1 MLTWHPTV
9 VVVRA
14 TSTDVAATTRCR
26 AACARTMSLAIDF
39 RACTKTPPRR
49 RGLACFLSIVI
60 VPVPLA
66 TYSALWWLQFY
77 IGLGPDSPPLN
88 EVITTEQLQYGQK
101 IFPLTLACN
110 HPDGCYFRL
119 TGANACASGTVAG
132 GDAPNIRFCSD
143 SSLLPVTGGC
153 CSYPGL
159 GLAYLSAIGGLSS
172 TIMAILAY
180 VHAFHLKFFHRTSV
194 VRASSRALKRSRV
207 DVHVHACHG

>member
-26 AACARTMSLAIDF
+26 AGCAWTMSLAIGF

-66 TYSALWWLQFY
+66 MYSALWWLQFY

-119 TGANACASGTVAG
+119 TGAG
-132 GDAPNIRFCSD
+132 GDAPNIGFCSD

-172 TIMAILAY
+172 TILAY

-207 DVHVHACHG
+207 DVHVHPSHG